1 MEKEVKKIL
10 KFTFLGIIIIISFLI
25 YLVINDR
32 NNKNNE
38 DIVLLDNY
46 VELFI
51 NEEYIIN
58 PILKQ
63 NVIITDIKSDN
74 SNILI
79 ENNKVISVKEGNS
92 KITITTNTN
101 KQVFLNVLIKEPILE
116 NITLNKLKLEL
127 LVNEEE
133 NLFVITNPNYFKDE
147 KVTWSS
153 SDEKVVTVDNGKIKA
168 LKVGNATIKAKVL
181 DKEVEC
187 KVTVLDKR
195 KQVTYFR
202 LDKIGLNL
210 NVNEIYKLNIFT
222 DQNINLDEIN
232 WSSINNDVVTINKGI
247 ITARNIGKA
256 TITGKIDNKTYSVV
270 VNVGYNNYLKDLINS
285 CTYSKQ
291 QILEFFK
298 EVVLSSEY
306 GTKEEV
312 VEKWN
317 GPIYYYYND
326 KATIEDINHINTII
340 SELNKI
346 PSLPSFVKTTKEKA
360 NFIIDFMS
368 KEALYSEIR
377 KPGIEGFST
386 YNSENNIITNSRII
400 ISKDLDEQ
408 KRKSVITEEFIQ
420 ALGIPND
427 STKYTDSIFYQYK
440 SDTLYPSKLDLII
453 ISLLYNENIKYG
465 MNYENV
471 EKILNQIKQ

>member
-79 ENNKVISVKEGNS
+79 ENNKVIALNKGNS

-116 NITLNKLKLEL
+116 NVTLNKLKLEL

-133 NLFVITNPNYFKDE
+133 NLFVITTPNYFKDE

-232 WSSINNDVVTINKGI
+232 WSSTNNDVATINKSI
-247 ITARNIGKA
+247 ITARNIGK
-256 TITGKIDNKTYSVV
+256 
-270 VNVGYNNYLKDLINS
+270 
-285 CTYSKQ
+285 
-291 QILEFFK
+291 E
-298 EVVLSSEY
+298 
-306 GTKEEV
+306 
-312 VEKWN
+312 
-317 GPIYYYYND
+317 P
-326 KATIEDINHINTII
+326 
-340 SELNKI
+340 
-346 PSLPSFVKTTKEKA
+346 
-360 NFIIDFMS
+360 
-368 KEALYSEIR
+368 
-377 KPGIEGFST
+377 
-386 YNSENNIITNSRII
+386 
-400 ISKDLDEQ
+400 
-408 KRKSVITEEFIQ
+408 
-420 ALGIPND
+420 
-427 STKYTDSIFYQYK
+427 
-440 SDTLYPSKLDLII
+440 
-453 ISLLYNENIKYG
+453 
-465 MNYENV
+465 
-471 EKILNQIKQ
+471 